1 MSGLA
6 RGHRNAP
13 SDQGREGWINKQEHV
28 GDHEGHRAEEV
39 QRLVDAAVVV
49 VAVVVPAL
57 DAQRFEVVGKRG
69 GHDAIHG
76 VLMILTV
83 GSVWFQF
90 Q

>member
-1 MSGLA
+1 
-6 RGHRNAP
+6 
-13 SDQGREGWINKQEHV
+13 
-28 GDHEGHRAEEV
+28 V
-39 QRLVDAAVVV
+39 QRLVDPAVVV

-57 DAQRFEVVGKRG
+57 GAQRFEVVGKRG